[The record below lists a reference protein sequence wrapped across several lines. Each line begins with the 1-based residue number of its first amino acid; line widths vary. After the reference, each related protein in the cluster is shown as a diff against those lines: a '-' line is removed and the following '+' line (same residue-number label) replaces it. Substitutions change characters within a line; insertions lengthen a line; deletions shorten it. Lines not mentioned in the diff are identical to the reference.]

1 MFGLLTE
8 CGVVCGFPFQWNV
21 AYFCFSFILIFFF
34 FFLSCGI
41 LGIPRAGQLDFC
53 DMTWEISALLVCF
66 CIELESKKVS
76 FLSVL

>member
-1 MFGLLTE
+1 MKCSLLL
-8 CGVVCGFPFQWNV
+8 FQ
-21 AYFCFSFILIFFF
+21 FHLDFFF
-34 FFLSCGI
+34 IYFFLSCGI